1 MKNLHL
7 KNLNHQN
14 NPYSRKLKIIDI
26 LKNEYNS
33 NLDELIELY
42 KQEFPN
48 IFKTL
53 IEFRYDHCMVHPLDE
68 LTNFTLYI
76 QKLSKIINI
85 NIDEILYKQLIK
97 YQEYEQFVKYR
108 SNNNNNFYF
117 DKNHQLEL
125 SAKIYNDTRK
135 LISTILAEYYI
146 ENIMGYRKIK
156 YKIKKDELSDDKIN
170 HYMNYVYYN
179 YKDIT
184 SENKI
189 NPKSKDTVVGYSSDA
204 VIFEDILV
212 DILESYTD

>member
-117 DKNHQLEL
+117 GKNHQLEL

-146 ENIMGYRKIK
+146 ENIMGYRKTK
-156 YKIKKDELSDDKIN
+156 YKIKKNELSDDKIN

-179 YKDIT
+179 YKNIT
-184 SENKI
+184 SENVI

-204 VIFEDILV
+204 VLFEDILV

>member
-156 YKIKKDELSDDKIN
+156 YKIKKDELSDDKIK

-189 NPKSKDTVVGYSSDA
+189 NPKSKDTVVSYSSDA